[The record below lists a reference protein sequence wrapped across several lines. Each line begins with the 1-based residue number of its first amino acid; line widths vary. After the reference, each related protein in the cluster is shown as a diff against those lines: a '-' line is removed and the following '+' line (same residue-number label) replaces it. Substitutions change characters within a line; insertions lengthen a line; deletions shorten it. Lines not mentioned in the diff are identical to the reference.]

1 MMSTVYT
8 SIRSQCIGRFIQI
21 LEVCCVKRPPSK
33 ISLTSLK
40 LNVGT

>member
-8 SIRSQCIGRFIQI
+8 SIRSQCIGRLIQI
-21 LEVCCVKRPPSK
+21 LEVCVKRPRSK